1 MNERGDLME
10 GRDTDELESV
20 VESIEDFQYHAR
32 DKTEKKEPSPDPD
45 SLLSEIVGMFDSL
58 ASDPETSED
67 TDSLLPDKQKKTREE
82 SKAKTEE
89 ISIEIPA
96 VRTERKKLK
105 ERRSK
110 KKNRKEK
117 FAYIAEQSAK
127 AREEIAAARAR
138 EELRSK
144 VSEMIGMI
152 AGTIEEIS
160 QIKTEKSKEVQDI
173 YQKADTPAQNRSV
186 GESGEPDT
194 EIYPQTEAQETALNE
209 PEEAEKETRESEENT
224 EGTASDES
232 STAEEKPEKAEQ
244 SIADEPEE
252 IPDQEPEFILPNSEE
267 ISDTPD
273 TDFGRTS
280 YVPDQKWQIFYMLGA
295 LLLILSVYFVI
306 TFSKGEDIEDSNIT
320 FNEPVTEE
328 KEPEKPQ
335 MDPKLKD
342 RWLSN
347 KAINPD
353 YVGELIFDS
362 GLIEVSFVQ
371 AKDIYDRNGNLHPFY
386 TENGHLVEDPEGY
399 NGNDIYIWTN
409 WKTGRYD
416 NGDDEGGSVF
426 MDFRNS
432 LNDQNIII
440 YGHHFARD
448 WDPQGSKQFTPLDL
462 LLEEE
467 NYEANKTLKLILNDE
482 TREYT
487 ITNVFVIDVYDD
499 YGLNFMRRNM
509 NEDFSGNPDPEFFS
523 DYIIYI
529 NRISRYE
536 TSEKLSEDDRI
547 LTLVTCMQH
556 QPELRQIIVCRETG
570 RTIFY

>member
-1 MNERGDLME
+1 MEERQP
-10 GRDTDELESV
+10 DELESA
-20 VESIEDFQYHAR
+20 VESIEDFQRHAR
-32 DKTEKKEPSPDPD
+32 DKTEKKEPSPDPE

-58 ASDPETSED
+58 ASGPESSEETS
-67 TDSLLPDKQKKTREE
+67 SLLPDKQKKVREE
-82 SKAKTEE
+82 SEAKTGEVVV
-89 ISIEIPA
+89 EIPA
-96 VRTERKKLK
+96 VRTERKKPK

-110 KKNRKEK
+110 KKSRKEK

-144 VSEMIGMI
+144 VSEMIGML

-160 QIKTEKSKEVQDI
+160 QIKAEKTKEVQDI
-173 YQKADTPAQNRSV
+173 RQKTDTSAQSRSV
-186 GESGEPDT
+186 GESEKPDIET
-194 EIYPQTEAQETALNE
+194 PFETEAQEIALNE
-209 PEEAEKETRESEENT
+209 PEEAEKEACESEENT

-232 STAEEKPEKAEQ
+232 STAEEKPKETEQ
-244 SIADEPEE
+244 SVPEKREE
-252 IPDQEPEFILPNSEE
+252 IPDQEPEFMLPNSEE
-267 ISDTPD
+267 ISDMPD
-273 TDFGRTS
+273 TEFGRTS
-280 YVPDQKWQIFYMLGA
+280 YAPDQKWQIFYMLGA
-295 LLLILSVYFVI
+295 LLLIVSVYFAL
-306 TFSKGEDIEDSNIT
+306 TLNKGGDIEDSNTT
-320 FNEPVTEE
+320 FNEPTTEE
-328 KEPEKPQ
+328 KGPERPQ

-371 AKDIYDRNGNLHPFY
+371 AKDIYDRNGNLYSFY
-386 TENGHLVEDPEGY
+386 TENGNLVEDPEGY
-399 NGNDIYIWTN
+399 DGNDVYIWTN

-467 NYEANKTLKLILNDE
+467 NYEANKTLKLVLNDE
-482 TREYT
+482 IREYAV
-487 ITNVFVIDVYDD
+487 TNVFVIDVYDD
-499 YGLNFMRRNM
+499 YELNFMRRNM
-509 NEDFSGNPDPEFFS
+509 NEDFSGNPDPEFFR
-523 DYIIYI
+523 DYIEYI

-570 RTIFY
+570 RTAF